1 MTGSRRARVRAVEG
15 LIGLVGVDGTLC
27 GLISSCSVAEIG
39 LGVGGVDGGLV
50 GSVANRVSK

>member
-1 MTGSRRARVRAVEG
+1 MTGSSMARVRAAEG

-39 LGVGGVDGGLV
+39 FGVGGVDGGFV
-50 GSVANRVSK
+50 ASVATCVSK